1 MINFTA
7 LLPREYQL
15 PHINVVINILIFL
28 LSHRYHIFEVYNF
41 LEYWEIKQNY
51 KFLDDAQRFQFD
63 IGGGRFVLKLS
74 GLIWVSE
81 SGTWFPW
88 KRRPDSERNHQ
99 TQMGGGS
106 LLWRTMNWLGMKQ
119 LGIRSMTAL
128 NLPLFTLF
136 SLKMTACCG
145 PKYSEQRAF

>member
-41 LEYWEIKQNY
+41 LEYWEMKQNY
-51 KFLDDAQRFQFD
+51 KFLDDAQRFQFY

-74 GLIWVSE
+74 GLI
-81 SGTWFPW
+81 
-88 KRRPDSERNHQ
+88 
-99 TQMGGGS
+99 
-106 LLWRTMNWLGMKQ
+106 
-119 LGIRSMTAL
+119 
-128 NLPLFTLF
+128 
-136 SLKMTACCG
+136 
-145 PKYSEQRAF
+145 